1 MTIFKAP
8 AAAIFTLQSCAARL
22 LPYLP
27 SVARKVVLDDGARV
41 ASNPHLTRAVAMLKV
56 SARSRDMSSRHVLS
70 RIAVMNL
77 APKTV
82 EPESTSTIAPSRVRK
97 SRARGRLEHEVRP
110 RARRGAPERSA
121 PIDVDSLYLRD
132 MADSRLLTAEQEVQL
147 AERIIT
153 AERALIEALVRAP
166 SGAAALARLDHELAS
181 GTLDVRTLLLN
192 PDQAG
197 LDFARVTDDLRGAL
211 QAAHS
216 ADPDMRNAVIDT
228 LAAVRLDGDIL
239 DGVVAAIR
247 EGAAASSRDRDALSS
262 IEAARRELK
271 RGKEQLVVGN
281 LRLVVLFAR
290 KYLGRG
296 VPLLD
301 LVQEGNLGLMRAA
314 DKFDHKRGF
323 RFSTYASWW
332 IKQALQRALLD
343 RTLRLPVHVADDRR
357 RISKVRAT
365 FLTQHRREPNV
376 EEISRISGLA
386 PERVT
391 TILTL
396 PAQPASLDTPV
407 GDDGDATL
415 GDLVPASVEPPDA
428 AASLHAL
435 GGHIETLMTALSP
448 REQQVL
454 RMRFGMGGGREHTLE
469 EVGRALTLTRERIR
483 QIERAALDKLR
494 ARESRVELRS
504 YLDR

>member
-1 MTIFKAP
+1 MN
-8 AAAIFTLQSCAARL
+8 
-22 LPYLP
+22 
-27 SVARKVVLDDGARV
+27 VV
-41 ASNPHLTRAVAMLKV
+41 
-56 SARSRDMSSRHVLS
+56 
-70 RIAVMNL
+70 
-77 APKTV
+77 PKTANNQ
-82 EPESTSTIAPSRVRK
+82 TIPASPAGGPARGRK
-97 SRARGRLEHEVRP
+97 TRARGRVEHEVRP
-110 RARRGAPERSA
+110 RARRAAHDRPERV
-121 PIDVDSLYLRD
+121 DVDSLYLRD
-132 MADSRLLTAEQEVQL
+132 MAESRLLTVEQEVQL
-147 AERIIT
+147 AERIIA
-153 AERALIEALVRAP
+153 AERSLIEALVRAP
-166 SGAAALARLDHELAS
+166 SGAAALCELERQLSA
-181 GTLDVRTLLLN
+181 GKVDVRSILLN

-197 LDFARVTDDLRGAL
+197 IDLGQMMDVVRGAL
-211 QAAHS
+211 GGS
-216 ADPDMRNAVIDT
+216 CSSDPDIRAAVVDT
-228 LAAVRLDGDIL
+228 LASVRLDGD
-239 DGVVAAIR
+239 VVEGIVSAIR
-247 EGAAASSRDRDALSS
+247 EGASSSLEDQ
-262 IEAARRELK
+262 EAARAIDAAKRELK
-271 RGKEQLVVGN
+271 RGKERLVVGN

-357 RISKVRAT
+357 RIGKVRAA
-365 FLTQHRREPNV
+365 FLTQNRREPTA
-376 EEISRISGLA
+376 EEISRISGLPA
-386 PERVT
+386 ERVSN
-391 TILTL
+391 ILTL

-415 GDLVPASVEPPDA
+415 GDLVPGNAELPDA

-435 GGHIETLMTALSP
+435 GGHIESLMSALTP

-454 RMRFGMGGGREHTLE
+454 RMRFGMGGAREHTLE

-494 ARESRVELRS
+494 AREARVELRS